1 MIRLWLKGFFAAH
14 FGRLVAAVVGL
25 ALPVALLGSLGAFV
39 IASSESMARRA
50 VASLPA
56 DWQVLL
62 VPGADAAT
70 VIDAIGNAARYENL
84 QSAGYADTEGFSA
97 ITGGTTQ
104 TTGPGKV
111 LGLETNYLQLFPGQI
126 ELNLGSWDGVL
137 IAAQTAANLHV
148 APGDTVTIRLVSG
161 SPVDVR
167 IAGVVALPNAD
178 SMFQA
183 IGVSKNIAPQGPP
196 DNVLLMPMS
205 EWRTVFAQQAS
216 ARPDTVRTQI
226 HVRLDHA
233 VLPPDPSAA
242 FVQAQRAANNFEA
255 RVAGSAALADNL
267 AARLDA
273 VRADSLYARVLFL
286 FLGIP
291 GVILALLVT
300 LAVAS
305 SGSERRRREQA
316 LLRLRGASLLQL
328 LRLAAIEATAV
339 AGLGTVIGLLL
350 AAVVALTW
358 WRLQNLGLVMPWLVL
373 VGAVGLGFGIAAS
386 LVPAW
391 MDATG
396 TSIAAARAEM
406 DRPVPSL
413 WQRLCLDVVF
423 LGAGGVVFWM
433 VARTGYEIVL
443 APEGIAQ
450 TSVHYEA
457 FLAPLCFWVGGGL
470 LWLRLSRWALGR
482 GQGAVA
488 VLLAPLSATLGPIIV
503 ASLSRQQR
511 RMARGVALVALA
523 FAFATATAIFNSTY
537 NAQSR
542 VDAELTNGAD
552 VTLTGTTAHPAS
564 ELLAELRAIPGVA
577 AAEPMM
583 HRFAYVGADLQDMF
597 GINPT
602 MIGKLTTI
610 SNAYFANHDAGKS
623 LALLAETPDGV
634 LVSQET
640 VDDFQLQPGDRLNLR
655 LQNASDHQ
663 YHVVP
668 FKFVG
673 IVREFPTAPKDS
685 FLVANA
691 DYIAKLASSDASE
704 VVLLRTSGDAEAVAA
719 DARKLAA
726 KRGGTKV
733 TTLGETQALIS
744 SSLTAVDLRGLTALE
759 LGFAV
764 LMIAGVTGLVLA
776 LGLSARRRSF
786 TILSALGATPRQL
799 GAFLWSEGL
808 IIVVGGAVMGI
819 AVGFGIAYVLVTL
832 LSGVFD
838 PPPETLT
845 VPWLYVTVALATA
858 LLCGSIAIAG
868 TLTLSKKPDLEA
880 LRGG

>member
-14 FGRLVAAVVGL
+14 FGRLAAAVVGL

-39 IASSESMARRA
+39 VASSESMARRA

-70 VIDAIGNAARYENL
+70 VIDAIGNAARYETL

-97 ITGGTTQ
+97 ISGGTTQ

-111 LGLETNYLQLFPGQI
+111 LGLETDYRQLFPGQI

-137 IAAQTAANLHV
+137 IAAQTAANLHI
-148 APGDTVTIRLVSG
+148 APGDTVTIRLVGG

-183 IGVSKNIAPQGPP
+183 IGVSRNIAPQAPP

-328 LRLAAIEATAV
+328 LRLAAIEAAAV

-350 AAVVALTW
+350 AVVVALAW
-358 WRLQNLGLVMPWLVL
+358 WRLQNLGLAMPWLVL

-413 WQRLCLDVVF
+413 WQRLYLDVVI

-457 FLAPLCFWVGGGL
+457 FLAPLCFWIGGGL

-488 VLLAPLSATLGPIIV
+488 VLLAPLSAALGPIIV

-602 MIGKLTTI
+602 TIGKLTTI

-668 FKFVG
+668 FKFIG

-691 DYIAKLASSDASE
+691 DYIAKQAGSDASE

-776 LGLSARRRSF
+776 LGLSERRRSF

-819 AVGFGIAYVLVTL
+819 AVGFGIAYALVTL

-838 PPPETLT
+838 PPPETLS
-845 VPWLYVTVALATA
+845 VPWLYVTVALVTA

-868 TLTLSKKPDLEA
+868 TLALSKKPDLEA